1 MGSGG
6 MLVMDQKD
14 SMVDVA
20 KFYLNFCVDESCGK
34 CAPCRVGGF
43 QMLQL
48 LEKIHSGHGSEDDIE
63 AIRQICRSM
72 QTASLCGLGQTA
84 PNPVLSTL
92 KYFEDEYTSL
102 LKKEAPPAKTGLNLP
117 TAGARW

>member
-1 MGSGG
+1 
-6 MLVMDQKD
+6 MDEED
-14 SMVDVA
+14 CMVDVA

-43 QMLQL
+43 QMLRL
-48 LEKIHSGHGSEDDIE
+48 LEKIHSGKGERGDLD
-63 AIRQICRSM
+63 AIRRICRCM

-92 KYFEDEYTSL
+92 RYFENEYTAL
-102 LKKEAPPAKTGLNLP
+102 IEPE
-117 TAGARW
+117 TARAGVALSSGEDDNPESWERF